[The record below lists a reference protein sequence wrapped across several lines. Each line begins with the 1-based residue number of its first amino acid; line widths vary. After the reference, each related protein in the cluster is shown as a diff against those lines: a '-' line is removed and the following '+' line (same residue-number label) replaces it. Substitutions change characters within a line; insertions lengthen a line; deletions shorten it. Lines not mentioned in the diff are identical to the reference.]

1 MCFLFKRNKNEV
13 EINNTYSVQCRV
25 SIQTIWATK
34 RESRL
39 RQVIQNSMNFIKVSQ
54 ILTNTY

>member
-13 EINNTYSVQCRV
+13 KINNTYSVQCRV
-25 SIQTIWATK
+25 SIQTIWGTK

-54 ILTNTY
+54 ILTDTY